1 MKKIFFATIL
11 LFLGLGQVW
20 GAASTST
27 DGKYVTSTINFS
39 SVGTLSAATN
49 YWYNG
54 VKLYFKATQ
63 EANAS
68 TSAWSEKITVPLYI
82 SDKKAGKESGA
93 KNKWGANGTGAQYTM
108 SGLACNQFA
117 LGIHVNQVCT
127 VVVVVNKNIQ
137 EDTDNASIAA
147 SVDATAY
154 GTGWDNTSY
163 STAGT
168 SLTVTSSR
176 AAKATAPGRYTLR
189 IPITTTGE
197 KVVKM
202 FNSSAGSGAGKLF
215 CFESILIETAVTH
228 TLSNVTKTSGATKDT
243 LGTVYNAVFAAADG
257 YKLPSTITVT
267 IGGSAATA
275 GTDYTW
281 NSSTGAFQVPA
292 AKVTGAIAVTIAGE
306 AAAPT
311 WYTLSYDANGGSGS
325 MPSHEFISGT
335 TVYASQNTSLT
346 PPSGKI
352 FKCWNTKANGSG
364 TSYSEGASFTLSA
377 NTTLYAQWITASTS
391 STYCISMY
399 NLNVSD
405 QMKYFTYSGS
415 DDMYILDLEVPNYK
429 TNTNNFWVGKGGSWK
444 TGDLGNSGASSAN
457 ERLEDL
463 CLKGNRSVKLGT
475 GSQGVLAR
483 FFVYDNSTYNNLYIE
498 FTPKQYSLI
507 WGKDG
512 SSWSPVKL
520 YPSGYENEW
529 TSEVVTLTS
538 EQISSYKYYVGILKA
553 DDGVAYWYK
562 SNTSTVGSMGTYNK
576 TTDTWGSNV
585 STLSAGAK
593 GFFRMWQDATGYDNW
608 RCHFVPVYTL
618 SYNAN
623 SGSGAPATIY
633 FASEGDENH
642 RTIFIS
648 TTEPTRTGYTFAGWA
663 TSSAGASAGTV
674 DYEAGDAI
682 TISADTELFAVW
694 NCITPDAPTAAKISA
709 SDQCQ
714 GTGVTFSATIPS
726 LPSYITWYWQTAADG
741 TSTTYPASSNYTT
754 STSAGTYTMY
764 LRAKNTAC
772 GEWSNSASTPSKSAT
787 VYAGTTITTQPTPSV
802 TGHVGVDFT
811 LGSTLAAT
819 GAGTLT
825 YQWYSYTSSGGA
837 GEATV
842 GSATTTKTLTTSKSV
857 GTYYYKV
864 EVIGTCGSVKSSM
877 ITVTVDNKHLLSYN
891 ANSGSG
897 APSGEYYAPSASVTL
912 NSTTIP
918 TRSGYVF
925 LGWNTNSSGTG
936 TMYQPGATYTM
947 PSTATTLYAAWGST
961 CFNVSD
967 ASKKTMPD
975 GQPAGTVITAGGMI
989 NGTITGGTL
998 TYTGT
1003 DAAGL
1008 NGNAKGL
1015 IFNNDNDELTVNLSG
1030 GMLQEGTVIVIG
1042 SYGTASSSSH
1052 TNGLKVSGNSMS
1064 PATVV
1069 SSTSNN
1075 SISQRYVVTDG
1086 DGIEGTSSF
1095 TIRRVASSD
1104 QVMLNTIS
1112 VAGCADCTPIT
1123 PTLTY
1128 DNTTI
1133 WVGESVATPTL
1144 NKDGSTGSVTYASSN
1159 TDVATVNESTGVVTA
1174 VAHGTTTITA
1184 TIDADGTHCGNTV
1197 SCNITVKTM
1206 DCGNNVIASAT
1217 RKSGSKTEMENGT
1230 GVAYGSAG
1238 YNGQADGKLG
1248 SDGHYMYITLSG
1260 TYLQSGDVVVINVSA
1275 KNQGGIYLYAGTTS
1289 PGTQIGT
1296 IAAASVVVGDNE
1308 ITLSNVPASTSSVTM
1323 YRADGNQNH
1332 KVEGIKVKRY
1342 TCPDTYVYDD
1352 ASANGLWG
1360 TAGNWISATGR
1371 GAGLP
1376 TIADRAVIKKPVTV
1390 NVTNAKAKSIVLDQ
1404 SSTNT
1409 GQLILDAGKELVV
1422 AGTVRKTTDGSSYT
1436 ATGENDIN
1444 FGSTSAL
1451 GLGALA
1457 IGNHATA
1464 NGLNNA
1470 TVNFSTLSNGSTE
1483 TESAAKASDAQYVGT
1498 PFSNSPAMLYQF
1510 YNSWMYKFVNTGTPG
1525 WTRVDGADGLEAF
1538 KGYCI
1543 FSADGTGHSYWMQGT
1558 LVASEDQS
1566 INLVY
1571 NGGTASDAKN
1581 ENMLANSW
1589 MAPIKIAA
1597 FEASDFTSAN
1607 ATIYIY
1613 NTGSPDDYKDNS
1625 GATTTG
1631 TSAGQYQ
1638 VYTPGTA
1645 GSAIIPS
1652 MQAFSVYT
1660 SGSSPKI
1667 TLDYSKLVYDPAAAG
1682 SVAPGPNKAPSH
1694 TSIET
1699 DKPEKMRLYIGAES
1713 GYGDMLYMLER
1724 EDFAEG
1730 FENGWDGRKM
1740 FGEDVAPQLYALT
1753 PDGNMAINCIP
1764 TFEGQVLG
1772 FRKGTEDSF
1781 YTFTFEYDGENIWY
1795 LNDLREQTSTLINSE
1810 STYMFMA
1817 SDEDMAARFII
1828 SATPIHHVATGIDL
1842 SAGRGQQ
1849 SAVRKIVIND
1859 HVFIIRNG
1867 QLYDVTGKTVK

>member
-1 MKKIFFATIL
+1 MKKFFFATIL
-11 LFLGLGQVW
+11 LFLGLGHVW

-39 SVGTLSAATN
+39 SVGSLSASTN

-54 VKLYFKATQ
+54 VKFYCNNSQSVKATSSSW
-63 EANAS
+63 S
-68 TSAWSEKITVPLYI
+68 TSVSQPAYI
-82 SDKKAGKESGA
+82 SDITAGKNTNA
-93 KNKWGANGTGAQYTM
+93 TNKWGSDGSDSHGVQYTM
-108 SGLACNQFA
+108 SGLTCNQFA
-117 LGIHVNQVCT
+117 LGVHVNQVCT
-127 VVVVVNKNIQ
+127 VVVVVDKNIASY
-137 EDTDNASIAA
+137 TDEASITA

-154 GTGWDNTSY
+154 GTNWTSSTY
-163 STAGT
+163 KTAGT
-168 SLTVTSSR
+168 ALTVTSSR
-176 AAKATAPGRYTLR
+176 AAAATAPGRYTLR
-189 IPITTTGE
+189 IPITTSGE
-197 KVVKM
+197 KVVKI
-202 FNSSAGSGAGKLF
+202 FNNSEGSGAGKLF

-228 TLSNVTKTSGATKDT
+228 TLTNVTKTSGATKDT

-292 AKVTGAIAVTIAGE
+292 AKVTGAIAVTITGE
-306 AAAPT
+306 EAAPT
-311 WYTLSYDANGGSGS
+311 WYTLSYDANGGTGS

-335 TVYASQNTSLT
+335 TVNAAQNTSFT

-364 TSYSEGASFTLSA
+364 TSYAEGASFTLSA

-391 STYCISMY
+391 GTYCISMY

-415 DDMYILDLEVPNYK
+415 SDMQILDLEVPNYK
-429 TNTNNFWVGKGGSWK
+429 TSTNNFWVGKNGSWYDS
-444 TGDLGNSGASSAN
+444 GLGNSNAKSAN

-608 RCHFVPVYTL
+608 RCHFVPVYTF

-623 SGSGAPATIY
+623 GGSGAPATIY

-642 RTIFIS
+642 RKVYIS
-648 TTEPTRTGYTFAGWA
+648 DTEPTRTGYTFAGWA

-674 DYEAGDAI
+674 DYEVGDAI

-714 GTGVTFSATIPS
+714 GTGVTFSANTTG
-726 LPSYITWYWQTAADG
+726 LPSYVTWYWQTAADG

-787 VYAGTTITTQPTPSV
+787 VYAGTTITTQPTTSV

-897 APSGEYYAPSASVTL
+897 APSGDYYAPSASVTL

-947 PSTATTLYAAWGST
+947 PSTATTLYAAWGSP
-961 CFNVSD
+961 CFSF
-967 ASKKTMPD
+967 SKGTKGTEPVD
-975 GQPAGTVITAGGMI
+975 GFVMTPSNINSSAFTAGATLSGGNLTNTSGATLGINADRGFVMVKSTRELTLTLTGGQFQAGTVIALEG
-989 NGTITGGTL
+989 
-998 TYTGT
+998 YT
-1003 DAAGL
+1003 
-1008 NGNAKGL
+1008 NK
-1015 IFNNDNDELTVNLSG
+1015 
-1030 GMLQEGTVIVIG
+1030 
-1042 SYGTASSSSH
+1042 SSSSK
-1052 TNGLKVSGNSMS
+1052 TYGFSVSGNAAGS
-1064 PATVV
+1064 PITE
-1069 SSTSNN
+1069 STNAYVA
-1075 SISQRYVVTDG
+1075 IKQRYVVSAG
-1086 DGIEGTSSF
+1086 DGIEGTSVC
-1095 TIRRVASSD
+1095 TITMNSAATGSQTYLSALYIGNCV
-1104 QVMLNTIS
+1104 N
-1112 VAGCADCTPIT
+1112 CTPIT

-1128 DNTTI
+1128 DNTAI

-1159 TDVATVNESTGVVTA
+1159 TDAATVNESTGVVTA

-1390 NVTNAKAKSIVLDQ
+1390 DIVNAQASEVMLDQ

-1409 GQLILDAGKELVV
+1409 GSLEINAGKELAV
-1422 AGTVRKTTDGSSYT
+1422 AQTVKVWDGSNRI
-1436 ATGENDIN
+1436 ATTVNDIVIN
-1444 FGSTSAL
+1444 STSSA
-1451 GLGALA
+1451 GLGALVM
-1457 IGNHATA
+1457 GSHDGTNK
-1464 NGLNNA
+1464 A
-1470 TVNFSTLSNGSTE
+1470 TVNFTTRSKGIKDDNTSI
-1483 TESAAKASDAQYVGT
+1483 AQYVGT
-1498 PFSNSPAMLYQF
+1498 PFNDENNILYNW
-1510 YNSWMYKFVNTGTPG
+1510 YNSWVYGITYDGSNNIDWERVNEGTGMTPF
-1525 WTRVDGADGLEAF
+1525 R
-1538 KGYCI
+1538 GYCV
-1543 FSADGTGHSYWMQGT
+1543 FSADGANHVYWEQGT
-1558 LVASEDQS
+1558 LNASTTQTISGLNWQS
-1566 INLVY
+1566 
-1571 NGGTASDAKN
+1571 GAGTANLNN
-1581 ENMLANSW
+1581 ENLLANSW
-1589 MAPIKIAA
+1589 MAPIYIKAMQS
-1597 FEASDFTSAN
+1597 SDFVNADATVYIFNSTSASAYESGGFAGN
-1607 ATIYIY
+1607 YSSYTV
-1613 NTGSPDDYKDNS
+1613 NTAEDVIPAMQSFS
-1625 GATTTG
+1625 VFTTG
-1631 TSAGQYQ
+1631 TGAS
-1638 VYTPGTA
+1638 
-1645 GSAIIPS
+1645 
-1652 MQAFSVYT
+1652 
-1660 SGSSPKI
+1660 I
-1667 TLDYSKLVYDPAAAG
+1667 TLDYSRIVYDPAVAG
-1682 SVAPGPNKAPSH
+1682 TAVPVPNKVISRERKNDNEANKLRIFVR
-1694 TSIET
+1694 T
-1699 DKPEKMRLYIGAES
+1699 ES
-1713 GYGDMLYMLER
+1713 GLGDILYMWER
-1724 EDFAEG
+1724 EDFSEA

-1740 FGEDVAPQLYALT
+1740 YGESYAPQLYAIT
-1753 PDGNMAINCIP
+1753 TDGAMAVNCVP
-1764 TFEGQVLG
+1764 TYEGVLIG
-1772 FRKGTEDSF
+1772 FRAGTDEQT
-1781 YTFTFEYDGENIWY
+1781 YTFSFEYDADAEPLY
-1795 LNDLREQTSTLINSE
+1795 LYDKYADVYTRVLSGNTYQFVAND
-1810 STYMFMA
+1810 YDA
-1817 SDEDMAARFII
+1817 HARF
-1828 SATPIHHVATGIDL
+1828 SLTHYMPGVATGMDAV
-1842 SAGRGQQ
+1842 SGQQ
-1849 SAVRKIVIND
+1849 SAVRCQKILLNERILILRD
-1859 HVFIIRNG
+1859 G
-1867 QLYDVTGKTVK
+1867 KLYDVTGKTVK